1 MIINLPNGKTIEV
14 STEVYLRMT
23 DEDFEYL
30 VSINCGDDV
39 TNPFEASVLLY
50 GEAKLEEEYEEIDD
64 SSEPS
69 DLDKLLDLDAE
80 TLDDET

>member
-14 STEVYLRMT
+14 SAEVYLRMT

-39 TNPFEASVLLY
+39 TNPFESSVLLY
-50 GEAKLEEEYEEIDD
+50 GEAKQDDEEEDD
-64 SSEPS
+64 APEPS

-80 TLDDET
+80 NMSDET

>member
-39 TNPFEASVLLY
+39 GNPFEASVLLY
-50 GEAKLEEEYEEIDD
+50 GESRQDDVYDEEFQFE
-64 SSEPS
+64 EPS

-80 TLDDET
+80 NLNDET

>member
-14 STEVYLRMT
+14 SAEVYLRMT

-50 GEAKLEEEYEEIDD
+50 GEAKQDEEEEDET
-64 SSEPS
+64 SEPS

-80 TLDDET
+80 DINDET

>member
-14 STEVYLRMT
+14 SAEVYLRMT

-50 GEAKLEEEYEEIDD
+50 GEAKQDEDYEENNE

>member
-14 STEVYLRMT
+14 SAEVYLRMT

-50 GEAKLEEEYEEIDD
+50 GEAKQDEEEE
-64 SSEPS
+64 
-69 DLDKLLDLDAE
+69 
-80 TLDDET
+80 DETSCSHFAAISGEYSMV

>member
-14 STEVYLRMT
+14 SAEVYLRMT

-50 GEAKLEEEYEEIDD
+50 GEAKQDDEEEDD
-64 SSEPS
+64 VPEPS

-80 TLDDET
+80 NMSDET

>member
-1 MIINLPNGKTIEV
+1 
-14 STEVYLRMT
+14 MT

-50 GEAKLEEEYEEIDD
+50 GEAKQDEEEEDET
-64 SSEPS
+64 SEPS

-80 TLDDET
+80 DINDET